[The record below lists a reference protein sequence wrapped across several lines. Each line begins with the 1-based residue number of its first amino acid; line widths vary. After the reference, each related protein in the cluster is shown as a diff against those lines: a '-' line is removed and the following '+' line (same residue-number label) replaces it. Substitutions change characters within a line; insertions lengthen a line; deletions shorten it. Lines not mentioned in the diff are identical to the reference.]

1 MDNKNKIDDESIAD
15 LVRSVRYEIPGAV
28 EAKVTAAMD
37 KKKNV
42 PRTGRSFLWYP
53 VSAVLAMLIIV
64 SVFIFRPFVGNRVES
79 PTPITEIKTE
89 LELADKN
96 IKIIWVQ
103 KENFKLRR

>member
-1 MDNKNKIDDESIAD
+1 MDNKNKIDDELIAD

-28 EAKVTAAMD
+28 EAKVSAALHR
-37 KKKNV
+37 KKKV
-42 PRTGRSFLWYP
+42 PRAGRSLVWYP
-53 VSAVLAMLIIV
+53 VSAVLAMLIVV
-64 SVFIFRPFVGNRVES
+64 SVFIFQPFIKNS
-79 PTPITEIKTE
+79 ADTPAPITEIKTE